1 MYTQF
6 QYLFFQV
13 EVMGCLDISHQYCF
27 EDFIFPVY
35 DGTSGL
41 LASLSMVAYI
51 SWTGSLVENYIL
63 AIIVSTNSYSVPT
76 INAWKS

>member
-1 MYTQF
+1 MYIQF

-13 EVMGCLDISHQYCF
+13 EVMECLDISHQYCF
-27 EDFIFPVY
+27 EDFIFPMY

-51 SWTGSLVENYIL
+51 SWTGFLVENHIL
-63 AIIVSTNSYSVPT
+63 ASIVSTTLSVPT